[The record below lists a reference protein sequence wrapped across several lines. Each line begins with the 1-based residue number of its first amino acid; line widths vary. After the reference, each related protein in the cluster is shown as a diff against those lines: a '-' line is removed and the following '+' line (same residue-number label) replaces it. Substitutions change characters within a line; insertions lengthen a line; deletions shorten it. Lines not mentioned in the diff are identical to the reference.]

1 MACLWAFPGFFL
13 AFVGVAALGFTVLRS
28 TGEPVG
34 TNSQEQTSIG
44 NTNQADSVVNSIN
57 PDTESLVDPSSPVSQ
72 NAFETEQRNAQEAR
86 DSGDTYLG
94 DIFFEGQRNGAGSI
108 QLPSEKPDFR
118 LPEPEPE
125 PEPEVVSEPEPEPEV
140 VALPSE
146 TEKEE
151 KTQKS
156 KEPIAFTFDGS
167 TGGPNSNADFQQY
180 FEQQPLPVASSTQT
194 FVKYDGGSN
203 GSGGNEIVGPDD
215 ASNTR
220 NSLMTEAVDPT
231 ARDTDTSNKYK
242 VTLGSKFY
250 ATTAFAINSDD
261 GGPALAI
268 IQEGPLKN
276 AKLQGSYQINE
287 LAKAVNITYDKMS
300 HKGETYDIN
309 AISYNLETD
318 RTVLADDVN
327 NHYMQRYGGLFLSA
341 FVAEYADSLTNQTSV
356 VSDSGA
362 VTTVEDPLESE
373 SDRIKSAL
381 GGPADLLVEELKE
394 NVDRPITVYVNN
406 EKGIGG

>member
-1 MACLWAFPGFFL
+1 
-13 AFVGVAALGFTVLRS
+13 
-28 TGEPVG
+28 
-34 TNSQEQTSIG
+34 
-44 NTNQADSVVNSIN
+44 
-57 PDTESLVDPSSPVSQ
+57 
-72 NAFETEQRNAQEAR
+72 
-86 DSGDTYLG
+86 
-94 DIFFEGQRNGAGSI
+94 
-108 QLPSEKPDFR
+108 
-118 LPEPEPE
+118 
-125 PEPEVVSEPEPEPEV
+125 
-140 VALPSE
+140 
-146 TEKEE
+146 
-151 KTQKS
+151 
-156 KEPIAFTFDGS
+156 
-167 TGGPNSNADFQQY
+167 
-180 FEQQPLPVASSTQT
+180 
-194 FVKYDGGSN
+194 
-203 GSGGNEIVGPDD
+203 
-215 ASNTR
+215 
-220 NSLMTEAVDPT
+220 MTEAVDPT

-406 EKGIGG
+406 EKGIGVYFLEDLIVEE